1 MLLEGKVAIVTGGG
15 RGIGRATSKLFA
27 SHGCRVVI
35 AQRDAESGER
45 TRQEIEAAGG
55 AAILVQTDVSRR
67 DSIEH
72 MVQEAERQ
80 YGRIDILVNNA
91 AKMGTNGHFLAVTP
105 EEWDLVIATNLT
117 SVFVCSQAAARVMA
131 KTGGGA
137 IVNITSVNGYLPQPE
152 CAAYGAAK
160 GGVEVLTRL
169 MATDLAPYHI
179 RVNVVAPGPIQS
191 RSPDSEPPRPSDSTL
206 LGRVGLPQEVASAI
220 LFLVSDASSFVTGQ
234 SLLVDGGM
242 IGNAYRMY
250 AWPRPKPEEAQAS
263 AEPKSGAVD

>member
-1 MLLEGKVAIVTGGG
+1 VRLDGKVAIVTGGG

-27 SHGCRVVI
+27 SDGCRVVI
-35 AQRDAESGER
+35 AQRDPESGER

-55 AAILVQTDVSRR
+55 AAIFVQTDVSHRE
-67 DSIEH
+67 SIEH
-72 MVQEAERQ
+72 MVQETEQR

-91 AKMGTNGHFLAVTP
+91 AKMGTNGHFLALKQ
-105 EEWDLVIATNLT
+105 EEWDLVMATNLT
-117 SVFVCSQAAARVMA
+117 SVYVCSQVAARVMV

-160 GGVEVLTRL
+160 GGVEVLTRI

-191 RSPDSEPPRPSDSTL
+191 RSPDSDPPRPSESTL
-206 LGRVGLPQEVASAI
+206 LGRVGLPQEVANAI

-242 IGNAYRMY
+242 LGNAYRLY
-250 AWPRPKPEEAQAS
+250 GVPRPKPEQARAS
-263 AEPKSGAVD
+263 AESKSGAVD